1 MSPIIPALI
10 SICDLVVGYNYNN
23 MLSML
28 KNETFELSV
37 VFILS
42 LVTSYI
48 FITPLLIVLNKF
60 VSHLKKF
67 RFIVIFTA
75 LSVAIYILLIFI
87 FSLPSILSISTIIH
101 QSIVGLL
108 IGLFTSILFCWL
120 SSITRPS
127 I

>member
-1 MSPIIPALI
+1 VSPIIPALI